1 MIYQVPQEYYFRIH
15 HCRSRF
21 KGDVENILIFMA
33 TEISKLSAQY
43 GDIDNEKLNIAIR
56 HYPGNGGKTKKT
68 IDNWRTEIS
77 SLFGFFE
84 YAEGK
89 KIAGDLTKH
98 LAQYQDMVEFFKL
111 FLYKFQYPGAHI
123 DVKELMEQIKAG
135 IHFKPAQYILSVL
148 EYAEKTTGK
157 RQYITKAEA
166 CHCIFNDLRC
176 TRDKETPDKVWARIT
191 ENRANQLE
199 YDETSD
205 IIRYAGDILGYME
218 IANLLVCYD
227 HKHFYSNYK
236 REENAVSAF
245 INSDLWFDKYDYL
258 YDKIASETDL
268 SDKKAKRKYYNE
280 INKQYEAWFSFV
292 NQKVANVDF
301 RTNLLSLLSQGTEE
315 YTKEKEEAIAKFYNS
330 LQEKGIVKTKD
341 TGDLGEDMVYIHECK
356 RVSNIGRAD
365 VLHIIKH
372 IPTQYAVG
380 YDIQSIESTT
390 KPKYKKRYIE
400 VKTTLTRS
408 AIKQANYRFHLTPNE
423 ISTAETVRE
432 NYYVYRLI
440 VSNSESKLFVI
451 KNPIQLF
458 EDGLITMTDNNG
470 ADVSFDVKNTRVG
483 NFEELLVWAN

>member
-1 MIYQVPQEYYFRIH
+1 MIYQIPQEYYFRIH

-33 TEISKLSAQY
+33 TEISKLSEQY
-43 GDIDNEKLNIAIR
+43 GDIDNEKLNTAIR
-56 HYPGNGGKTKKT
+56 HYPENGNKTKKT

-84 YAEGK
+84 YVEGK
-89 KIAGDLTKH
+89 KIAGKLTKH

-123 DVKELMEQIKAG
+123 DVKELMEQIEAG
-135 IHFKPAQYILSVL
+135 IRFKPAQYILSVL
-148 EYAEKTTGK
+148 QYAEETTGK

-176 TRDKETPDKVWARIT
+176 TRDKESPDKVWARIT

-199 YDETSD
+199 YDETGD
-205 IIRYAGDILGYME
+205 VIRYAGDILGYME

-236 REENAVSAF
+236 REEQAISAF
-245 INSDLWFDKYDYL
+245 IDSDLWFDKYDYL
-258 YDKIASETDL
+258 YDRIASEANL
-268 SDKKAKRKYYNE
+268 ADKKVRKNYYNE
-280 INKQYEAWFSFV
+280 INQQYDAWFSFA
-292 NQKVANVDF
+292 NQKVEDVDF

-330 LQEKGIVKTKD
+330 LQEKGIVRTKD

-380 YDIQSIESTT
+380 YDIQSVEATK

-440 VSNSESKLFVI
+440 VSNNESKLFVI

-458 EDGLITMTDNNG
+458 EDGLLTMTDNNG

-483 NFEELLVWAN
+483 NFEELLVWTN

>member
-1 MIYQVPQEYYFRIH
+1 MLYEVPKEYYFRIH

-21 KGDVENILIFMA
+21 KSDVENILIFMA
-33 TEISKLSAQY
+33 TEISKLSEQY
-43 GDIDNEKLNIAIR
+43 GIIDDDKLNDAIR
-56 HYPGNGGKTKKT
+56 HYPENGNKTKKT

-84 YAEGK
+84 YVDGK
-89 KIAGDLTKH
+89 KVAGGLSKH

-123 DVKELMEQIKAG
+123 DVKPLLEQIEAG
-135 IHFKPAQYILSVL
+135 VRFKPAQYILAVL
-148 EYAEKTTGK
+148 KYAEEKTGK

-176 TRDKETPDKVWARIT
+176 TRDKESPDKVWKRIT
-191 ENRANQLE
+191 ENRDKKLE
-199 YDETSD
+199 YDETGD
-205 IIRYAGDILGYME
+205 VIRYAGDILGYME

-236 REENAVSAF
+236 REQSAVSAF
-245 INSDLWFDKYDYL
+245 IDSDLWFGEYDYL
-258 YDKIASETDL
+258 YDKFAKETNPHDQ
-268 SDKKAKRKYYNE
+268 KIRKKYYAE
-280 INKQYEAWFSFV
+280 INKQYDKWFSFA
-292 NQKVANVDF
+292 NQQVTDVDF
-301 RTNLLSLLSQGTEE
+301 RTNILSLLSQGTEE
-315 YTKEKEEAIAKFYNS
+315 YTKEKEEAITKFYNT
-330 LQEKGIVKTKD
+330 LQEKGIVKTKE

-356 RVSNIGRAD
+356 RVTNIGRAD
-365 VLHIIKH
+365 ILHIIKH

-380 YDIQSIESTT
+380 YDIQSVELTT

-408 AIKQANYRFHLTPNE
+408 VIKQANYRFHLTPNE

-440 VSNSESKLFVI
+440 VNQNESKLFVI
-451 KNPIQLF
+451 QNPIQLF
-458 EDGLITMTDNNG
+458 EDGLLTMTDNNG
-470 ADVSFDVKNTRVG
+470 ADVSFDIKNSKVG
-483 NFEELLVWAN
+483 KFEELLVWTN